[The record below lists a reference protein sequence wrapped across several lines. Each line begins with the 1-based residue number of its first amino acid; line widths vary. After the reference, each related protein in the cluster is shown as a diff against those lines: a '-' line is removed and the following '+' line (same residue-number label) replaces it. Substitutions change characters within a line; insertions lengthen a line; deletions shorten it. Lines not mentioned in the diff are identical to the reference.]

1 MKQHPLRAI
10 ATVLIV
16 LAGAACGTSTPG
28 AAATPSLAAAT
39 PSLAAGTPAAVSY
52 EEFQDAFCSAFT
64 SLIRAVGNPDAGTP
78 SVNSKALDDAVAAGD
93 AASAEGLAA
102 TITAELEAGRH
113 QTALAAGWQPGAK
126 TMVALDS
133 VLVAFE
139 AEIAAKRASVAHT
152 PGASPQAAFEQA
164 GGVEAWSALV
174 QGTGTMAVPAGASPK
189 PCPAFSGTP

>member
-1 MKQHPLRAI
+1 MKQRPLRAV

-28 AAATPSLAAAT
+28 AAATPS
-39 PSLAAGTPAAVSY
+39 PVAGTPAATTAAAVSY

-93 AASAEGLAA
+93 VAAAEGLAA

-113 QTALAAGWQPGAK
+113 QTALAAGWQPGVK
-126 TMVALDS
+126 TMVALDR

-139 AEIAAKRASVAHT
+139 AEIAAKRAAAAHT